1 MGHKALQR
9 KGSELL
15 YIFRIGTHFYVAG
28 IIILSLGI
36 ALCVQSML
44 GTSPFDAL
52 LVGLY
57 RTFGL
62 SIGSWEVVVG
72 GSMIIGNAL
81 AEKKAPEWMA
91 FITSIL
97 TGIGID
103 SWLFFIKPVIAPT
116 TLSTQA
122 ICLIV
127 GIICTAIGTALYLQ
141 SRIAP
146 NPMDRSMMLIV
157 ERTGWSISR
166 ARIAIGAVL
175 VTLAFMF
182 GGAIGIGTV
191 MNALFSGAII
201 GFLIPYTYQLRIRFS
216 PQENECT

>member
-1 MGHKALQR
+1 MYFLR
-9 KGSELL
+9 M
-15 YIFRIGTHFYVAG
+15 GTHFYIAG

-36 ALCVQSML
+36 ALSIQSLL

-62 SIGSWEVVVG
+62 TIGTWEVVVG
-72 GSMIIGNAL
+72 TSMIIGNAI
-81 AEKKAPEWMA
+81 AERKQPEWMG

-103 SWLFFIKPVIAPT
+103 TWLFLLKPSIVPVTWPMQSIV
-116 TLSTQA
+116 
-122 ICLIV
+122 LIV
-127 GIICTAIGTALYLQ
+127 GIICTAIGTSLYLQ

-146 NPMDRSMMLIV
+146 NPMDRSMLIIV
-157 ERTGWSISR
+157 EKLNWSISK
-166 ARIAIGAVL
+166 ARIAINILL
-175 VTLAFMF
+175 VTLAFIF

-191 MNALFSGAII
+191 INALFSGMLI
-201 GFLIPYTYQLRIRFS
+201 GFIIPFTYKLRVRLS
-216 PQENECT
+216 PKETTDVLK